1 MPEYLPQA
9 SCAHT
14 RTLRMIM
21 MLTVAVNLGAGQ
33 VIEGYEQTLLE
44 ASLSL
49 SLYIYIY
56 MCISMP
62 PCRHCLVVNS
72 VILHPVVPGLT
83 RVPEKAKYSASAI
96 YSPRVLPSK
105 EGPSSGVHWV
115 TA

>member
-49 SLYIYIY
+49 ALHIYI
-56 MCISMP
+56 C
-62 PCRHCLVVNS
+62 V
-72 VILHPVVPGLT
+72 
-83 RVPEKAKYSASAI
+83 
-96 YSPRVLPSK
+96 
-105 EGPSSGVHWV
+105 
-115 TA
+115 